1 MLEIFKKCR
10 FSYGL
15 FFSDRSIISRPLDL
29 SLHPEERHM
38 KLDSRK
44 SLLEKV
50 KKYIDEKL
58 NLAKANVMDPEK
70 ENYKTLLTIDETL
83 LKLDISKEDY
93 YHSLSISVDDDYE
106 PHLIRP
112 PNSCFVNNY
121 FDASLRAWQANMNIQ
136 PVFNE
141 YKAVAYMCSF
151 FSKSEDK
158 CSFAM
163 KQAARE
169 ARKLDQFN
177 TMKNILK
184 AYTSNRECSV
194 QEAVYHIFPELHL
207 RRVFPGVQFV
217 NTALPEGRSKILQT
231 EGQLSSLPEDSNDF
245 FKRNNI
251 DRYLPR
257 STVSF
262 CDGKHGILDSFCFAQ
277 FTAYYSLM
285 YKPKETNEGE
295 EYQPDLYLTV

>member
-10 FSYGL
+10 FSYGR

-83 LKLDISKEDY
+83 LKLDKSKEDY

-231 EGQLSSLPEDSNDF
+231 EG
-245 FKRNNI
+245 
-251 DRYLPR
+251 
-257 STVSF
+257 
-262 CDGKHGILDSFCFAQ
+262 
-277 FTAYYSLM
+277 
-285 YKPKETNEGE
+285 
-295 EYQPDLYLTV
+295 

>member
-1 MLEIFKKCR
+1 MAITEI
-10 FSYGL
+10 
-15 FFSDRSIISRPLDL
+15 
-29 SLHPEERHM
+29 
-38 KLDSRK
+38 
-44 SLLEKV
+44 
-50 KKYIDEKL
+50 
-58 NLAKANVMDPEK
+58 
-70 ENYKTLLTIDETL
+70 L

-93 YHSLSISVDDDYE
+93 YHALSISVDHDYE
-106 PHLIRP
+106 LHLIRP

-121 FDASLRAWQANMNIQ
+121 FDAGLRAWQANMDIQ

-194 QEAVYHIFPELHL
+194 QEAVYNILPELHL

-217 NTALPEGRSKILQT
+217 NTNLPEEHSKILQT
-231 EGQLSSLPEDSNDF
+231 QDQLSYLPEDSDDI

-251 DRYLPR
+251 DRYLARP
-257 STVSF
+257 SVSF
-262 CDGKHGILDSFCFAQ
+262 CDGKYSILDSFCFAE
-277 FTAYYSLM
+277 FTAY
-285 YKPKETNEGE
+285 
-295 EYQPDLYLTV
+295 